1 MMLMAIIA
9 AASSCISG
17 YALYLAKDVD
27 DRLSEYDE
35 LFDADGCYERIK
47 GMPTPSGPR
56 PI

>member
-1 MMLMAIIA
+1 MMLIAIIA
-9 AASSCISG
+9 AASLCIFG